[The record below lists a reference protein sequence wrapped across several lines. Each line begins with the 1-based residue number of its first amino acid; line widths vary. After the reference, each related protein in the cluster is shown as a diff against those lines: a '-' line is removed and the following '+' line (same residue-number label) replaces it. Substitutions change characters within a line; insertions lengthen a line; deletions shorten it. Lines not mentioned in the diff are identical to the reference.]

1 MFKGKKVIIFDL
13 DGTLIDSVGMWND
26 TDEELIRKI
35 TNSNIQVKNIQSLR
49 DSVLAKAKNANIY
62 LEYCDFLRKKYK
74 TSLTA
79 EEIHKLRYNIAREYM
94 KNITYKPMA
103 DVVLHK
109 LKVKGFI
116 IAMATT
122 TGRRNIE
129 EYMNNNENMNSKV
142 DMNKIFSVIFTKDD
156 VENKKPDPE
165 VYNKIMDLF
174 NVKPFECLIFEDS
187 LIGVQSAKNAGIE
200 VATIYDRYSDN
211 EREDINKLTDY
222 YFNDFGEVNDC
233 INTEFN

>member
-109 LKVKGFI
+109 LKAKGFI

-129 EYMNNNENMNSKV
+129 EYMNSNENMNSKV
-142 DMNKIFSVIFTKDD
+142 DMNKIFSVI
-156 VENKKPDPE
+156 
-165 VYNKIMDLF
+165 LF
-174 NVKPFECLIFEDS
+174 
-187 LIGVQSAKNAGIE
+187 
-200 VATIYDRYSDN
+200 
-211 EREDINKLTDY
+211 KLLHLCHIISKY
-222 YFNDFGEVNDC
+222 
-233 INTEFN
+233 